1 MTAEPAGASKRSDV
15 SAARGRLQER
25 HESSLEHPMWAAAGV
40 EIDVPGGFA
49 GPVGGGGSAAPADAA
64 NPPTAPF
71 VPTQRLHFETSAGK
85 TVPLAYM
92 RPPPRF
98 HDVDGPLVVH
108 PPMLD
113 LDTLCQLTASLTDSL
128 TDSQE
133 RRNPSAW
140 LFFGCEDLGPSH

>member
-1 MTAEPAGASKRSDV
+1 
-15 SAARGRLQER
+15 
-25 HESSLEHPMWAAAGV
+25 MWAAAGV

-113 LDTLCQLTASLTDSL
+113 LDTLCQLTPIPPPPIAMLLPTFYVKLLSPHLLSPTYYLATNNLLSSYYPSQLQSSYYLTQLLSI
-128 TDSQE
+128 
-133 RRNPSAW
+133 
-140 LFFGCEDLGPSH
+140 